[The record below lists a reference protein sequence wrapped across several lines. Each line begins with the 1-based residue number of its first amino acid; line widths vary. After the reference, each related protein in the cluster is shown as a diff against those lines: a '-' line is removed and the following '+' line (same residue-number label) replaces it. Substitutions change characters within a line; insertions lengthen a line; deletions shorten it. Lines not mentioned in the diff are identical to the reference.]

1 MGTSRKTS
9 DNMRK
14 QIRAHS
20 VAALIVSVAVW
31 FAATAPAHAVTVRQ
45 GVAAL
50 QRRDYNAAAEI
61 FNAIAQR
68 GNPSAQAY
76 LALLYSKG
84 FGVPQNYTAAAFWY
98 RRAAEQGHSGAQY
111 MLGLLYDKGF
121 GVPQDVVEAE
131 KWLILSTAGAN
142 GRGAEDRARIRDAV
156 RTKMTRG
163 EIAKSRLRAIE
174 WGPHRE
180 R

>member
-1 MGTSRKTS
+1 MLKRTGARC
-9 DNMRK
+9 
-14 QIRAHS
+14 I
-20 VAALIVSVAVW
+20 AALVASVTVGL
-31 FAATAPAHAVTVRQ
+31 AALGPAHAVTVRE
-45 GVAAL
+45 GITAL
-50 QRRDYNAAAEI
+50 SRRDYTTAAAI
-61 FNAIAQR
+61 FNALAPR
-68 GNPSAQAY
+68 GNPEAQAY

-84 FGVPQNYTAAAFWY
+84 FGVPQNYTAAAYWF

-111 MLGLLYDKGF
+111 ELGLLYDRGF

-163 EIAKSRLRAIE
+163 EIAKARLRAIE

-180 R
+180 Y

>member
-1 MGTSRKTS
+1 MLKRLG
-9 DNMRK
+9 
-14 QIRAHS
+14 AHAITTLIAGVM
-20 VAALIVSVAVW
+20 VA
-31 FAATAPAHAVTVRQ
+31 FAAIGPAHAVTVRQ

-50 QRRDYNAAAEI
+50 QRRDYNAAAAI
-61 FNAIAQR
+61 FNAIASH
-68 GNPSAQAY
+68 GNAEAQAY

-84 FGVPQNYTAAAFWY
+84 FGVPQNYTAAAYWY

-111 MLGLLYDKGF
+111 QLGLLYDRGF

-163 EIAKSRLRAIE
+163 EIAKARLRAVE

-180 R
+180 W

>member
-1 MGTSRKTS
+1 MR
-9 DNMRK
+9 DN
-14 QIRAHS
+14 
-20 VAALIVSVAVW
+20 VADSMLKRSGRHGITALIVSAVIG
-31 FAATAPAHAVTVRQ
+31 FAALGPAHAVTMRQ

-50 QRRDYNAAAEI
+50 QRRDYSSAAEI

-68 GNPSAQAY
+68 GDPNAQAY
-76 LALLYSKG
+76 LGLLYSKG

-131 KWLILSTAGAN
+131 KWLILSTAGVN

>member
-1 MGTSRKTS
+1 MLGIMLKRLGMHGVTALLAG
-9 DNMRK
+9 
-14 QIRAHS
+14 II
-20 VAALIVSVAVW
+20 AAYAVGD
-31 FAATAPAHAVTVRQ
+31 PAHAATVRA

-50 QRRDYNAAAEI
+50 QRQDYNRAAEI

-68 GNPSAQAY
+68 GDPNAQAY
-76 LALLYSKG
+76 LGLLYSKG
-84 FGVPQNYTAAAFWY
+84 FGVPQNYTASAFWY

-163 EIAKSRLRAIE
+163 EIARARLRAIE
-174 WGPHRE
+174 WGPRRE

>member
-1 MGTSRKTS
+1 ML
-9 DNMRK
+9 K
-14 QIRAHS
+14 QLVARAMTTLIAG
-20 VAALIVSVAVW
+20 VMVAFAALG
-31 FAATAPAHAVTVRQ
+31 PAHAVTVRQ

-50 QRRDYNAAAEI
+50 QRRDYNAAAAI
-61 FNAIAQR
+61 FNAIAPR
-68 GNPSAQAY
+68 GDPNAQAY

-84 FGVPQNYTAAAFWY
+84 FGVPQNYTAAAYWY

-111 MLGLLYDKGF
+111 QLGLLYDRGF

-163 EIAKSRLRAIE
+163 EIAKARLRAVE

>member
-1 MGTSRKTS
+1 MAKRPG
-9 DNMRK
+9 
-14 QIRAHS
+14 
-20 VAALIVSVAVW
+20 VAALIASMILGGAAV
-31 FAATAPAHAVTVRQ
+31 APAYAVTVRQ
-45 GVAAL
+45 GIVAL
-50 QRRDYNAAAEI
+50 QRHDYSTAAAI
-61 FNAIAQR
+61 FNAIAPR
-68 GNPSAQAY
+68 GNADAQAY
-76 LALLYSKG
+76 LGLLYSKG

-111 MLGLLYDKGF
+111 MLGLLYDRGF

-131 KWLILSTAGAN
+131 MWLILTTAGAN

-163 EIAKSRLRAIE
+163 EIAKARLRAIE

-180 R
+180 Y

>member
-1 MGTSRKTS
+1 ML
-9 DNMRK
+9 K
-14 QIRAHS
+14 QIGARCI
-20 VAALIVSVAVW
+20 AALIVSVTVG
-31 FAATAPAHAVTVRQ
+31 FAALSPAYAVTVRQ

-50 QRRDYNAAAEI
+50 QRRDYNTAAAI
-61 FNAIAQR
+61 FNAIAPR
-68 GNPSAQAY
+68 GNPEAQAY

-84 FGVPQNYTAAAFWY
+84 FGVPQNYTAAAYWF

-111 MLGLLYDKGF
+111 QLGLLYDRGF

-142 GRGAEDRARIRDAV
+142 GRGAEDRAHIRDAV

-163 EIAKSRLRAIE
+163 EIAKARLRAIE